1 MVNHLLGRGIVI
13 SDRIL
18 NQKNTTEELT
28 ALINSESKNIS
39 MRTMQRQLET
49 KELNKEN
56 HLSVWLI
63 GKGGFRVLGNIK
75 IGLWSNEE
83 KVMCSDKACPEVMGA
98 SR

>member
-13 SDRIL
+13 SDRIS

-49 KELNKEN
+49 KELN
-56 HLSVWLI
+56 
-63 GKGGFRVLGNIK
+63 
-75 IGLWSNEE
+75 
-83 KVMCSDKACPEVMGA
+83 
-98 SR
+98 